1 MRKLLIAVVAAVLMC
16 SCTACGGGTSKNT
29 YEDGKLVLK
38 VWAPDEYAGAQVK
51 AKFQKWIDDLNARP
65 EMETIGV
72 KLKFQAVQQ
81 MPTTLN
87 TSAMAG
93 NQPDLIVWDRFA
105 TPSNTQV
112 LYPLNDLIA
121 RDGIDSS
128 AFMAE
133 AYNELTVY
141 DKEGNAVQ
149 YGLPMNLD
157 PWGIY
162 INTDIVNE
170 YNQGK
175 EASEQIDVNDLGT
188 WTKVLD
194 AAKKLTVRKGS
205 EITRSGLNTT
215 SADGQFFSFVFTG
228 AGELINTDRNS
239 PTYGDTVLVSDVS
252 QIQTDSKT
260 KRVYDTLGFFQEL
273 YDAKVCNTGHGG
285 EDAFGNSLCA
295 MTYGSIYF
303 PQKIANYPA
312 KNYKM
317 LPYPARDRSYVGKT
331 ATVIKPNEQDANG
344 MLNGQAGGMLGGYG
358 LAIGQPKNKAH
369 RNAAWEER
377 VAKAW
382 EVIKLWTTNDEINR
396 LFFTATESIT
406 ARADLLSDEYYSQD
420 GIMKDIIPYLDNYKM
435 RPSVAGYEQFEANI
449 CRSEIQKLQEGSQN
463 ALTTLAAIRDDGNTQ
478 LRQAQGRG

>member
-1 MRKLLIAVVAAVLMC
+1 
-16 SCTACGGGTSKNT
+16 
-29 YEDGKLVLK
+29 
-38 VWAPDEYAGAQVK
+38 
-51 AKFQKWIDDLNARP
+51 
-65 EMETIGV
+65 
-72 KLKFQAVQQ
+72 

-260 KRVYDTLGFFQEL
+260 KRVYDTLGFFQE
-273 YDAKVCNTGHGG
+273 
-285 EDAFGNSLCA
+285 
-295 MTYGSIYF
+295 
-303 PQKIANYPA
+303 
-312 KNYKM
+312 
-317 LPYPARDRSYVGKT
+317 
-331 ATVIKPNEQDANG
+331 
-344 MLNGQAGGMLGGYG
+344 
-358 LAIGQPKNKAH
+358 
-369 RNAAWEER
+369 
-377 VAKAW
+377 
-382 EVIKLWTTNDEINR
+382 
-396 LFFTATESIT
+396 
-406 ARADLLSDEYYSQD
+406 
-420 GIMKDIIPYLDNYKM
+420 
-435 RPSVAGYEQFEANI
+435 
-449 CRSEIQKLQEGSQN
+449 
-463 ALTTLAAIRDDGNTQ
+463 
-478 LRQAQGRG
+478 